1 MITILVKSDD
11 KYVMN
16 KGVLGFDWTDRLS
29 QAERFADEKNAKKA
43 LRTLGWNARMKDAV
57 RFLKVSEA

>member
-1 MITILVKSDD
+1 MRAIIVKSDD

-16 KGVLGFDWTDRLS
+16 KGVVGFDWTNRLG
-29 QAERFADEKNAKKA
+29 QAERFADEKSAKEA

-57 RFLKVSEA
+57 QFLKVSEF